1 MPRQIYN
8 EGRVVGLS
16 AYEIFIRE
24 YLSEGNKNPP
34 SEREWLASTLA
45 FGSSMLLKVPTVTP
59 ASGSEETAVTIDF
72 PADSNLCA
80 ANTIIASFFNGDAKL
95 SAAAAVSAST
105 GATVGLAY
113 WGEQVTDYGE
123 LISNTSTLSPSNTG
137 SVVSYAT
144 VPSKSSL
151 VWSDMLKS
159 QLSDYL
165 KVVDG
170 IVIQSGVWSTVDSAN
185 QPPQK
190 DLTPDMT
197 KSPQVRLHIHGTIT
211 EPFWILLTG
220 FTIRNVVVGESG
232 LDGSIATDHP
242 EDGDFLGPACFP
254 WANKIV
260 FSIPVAAI
268 SSMLGGSYTRS
279 IALSETGVGQ
289 TDTVDDSAIIDLKFA
304 SDIYTTRWQDSL
316 INYSVSEL
324 DKRGE
329 GAAVLGIYP
338 RIANWLRGLY
348 ASRITETGQAVM
360 EPVDC
365 HAPGTVKL
373 YHHPNPGTSEDDL
386 DILRAAATPNNRV
399 LLLGSLTNVGGS
411 SPGGRVYNEYVYPNL
426 IVPIAATSVNESTA
440 TTVAGQSGQKKY
452 TANIVTGERE
462 IKVLSLVKYNSSTD
476 KFELLPTA
484 GSATPAYALAS
495 YNSGNLNWDI
505 LQYALGNNKSI
516 DVLGNP
522 LKQLRSALE
531 NISANKQYAIVYS
544 GGSVGIEEVAA
555 LPNFFFISLDCDV
568 TNYTSGA
575 NNIYE
580 GIRFDLFGFSTNDAS
595 STGLVN
601 TFGTLTALQSGNYS
615 FGGNAYNWFQPF
627 KVKSSYQSQF
637 DTLVTRL
644 NPASVSNLN
653 VIKINC
659 MPVTN
664 YRSQSGSVDNGAPI
678 TNTPN
683 VWAAYMNATNGNST
697 YEEGNKYDGILY
709 VRNSGSTQNASQ
721 VSVLCSMIL
730 YHSNNRPRCRR
741 SNTAHSGYLAW

>member
-1 MPRQIYN
+1 MPKQIYN

-16 AYEIFIRE
+16 AYEIFVRE
-24 YLSEGNKNPP
+24 YLSEGNENPP

-59 ASGSEETAVTIDF
+59 ASGSEDTAITIDF

-95 SAAAAVSAST
+95 SAAATISAST
-105 GATVGLAY
+105 GATVGHAY

-123 LISNTSTLSPSNTG
+123 LISNTSTLSPTDASSAVG
-137 SVVSYAT
+137 RAS

-151 VWSDMLKS
+151 VWSDTLKS

-170 IVIQSGVWSTVDSAN
+170 IVIQSGTWSTVDSAN
-185 QPPQK
+185 RPPQK
-190 DLTPDMT
+190 DLAPDMS
-197 KSPQVRLHIHGTIT
+197 KSPQVRLHIRGTIT

-232 LDGSIATDHP
+232 LDGSVATDHP

-279 IALSETGVGQ
+279 IAPAETGVGQ
-289 TDTVDDSAIIDLKFA
+289 TVTVDDSAIIDLKYA
-304 SDIYTTRWQDSL
+304 SNDYDSRWQDSL
-316 INYSVSEL
+316 INYSVDDL

-329 GAAVLGIYP
+329 GAAVLGAFP
-338 RIANWLRGLY
+338 RVAGGLRGLY
-348 ASRITETGQAVM
+348 ASRITGAGQAVM
-360 EPVDC
+360 EPIDC

-373 YHHPNPGTSEDDL
+373 YHHPVPGTTEDDL
-386 DILRAAATPNNRV
+386 YLIRSAKTPNTHV
-399 LLLGSLTNVGGS
+399 LVLGNLTAAVGAS
-411 SPGGRVYNEYVYPNL
+411 HGGRVYNEYRYPDT
-426 IVPIAATSVNESTA
+426 IIPIAAADIDESVSS
-440 TTVAGQSGQKKY
+440 TVAGQSGQKKY
-452 TANIVTGERE
+452 TASIITGERE

-476 KFELLPTA
+476 EFELLPTA
-484 GSATPAYALAS
+484 GSSTPAYALAS

-522 LKQLRSALE
+522 LKQLRSALG

-568 TNYTSGA
+568 VNYTSGA

-601 TFGTLTALQSGNYS
+601 TFGTLTAMQSGNYS

-637 DTLVTRL
+637 NTLITRL

>member
-1 MPRQIYN
+1 MPKQIYN

-16 AYEIFIRE
+16 AYEIFVRE
-24 YLSEGNKNPP
+24 YLSEGNENPP

-59 ASGSEETAVTIDF
+59 ASGSEDTAITIDF

-95 SAAAAVSAST
+95 SAAATISAST
-105 GATVGLAY
+105 GATVGHAY

-123 LISNTSTLSPSNTG
+123 LISNTSTLSPTDASSAVG
-137 SVVSYAT
+137 RAS

-151 VWSDMLKS
+151 VWSDTLKS

-170 IVIQSGVWSTVDSAN
+170 IVIQSGTWSTVDSAN
-185 QPPQK
+185 RPPQK
-190 DLTPDMT
+190 DLAPDMS

-232 LDGSIATDHP
+232 LDGSVATDHP

-279 IALSETGVGQ
+279 IAPAETGVGQ
-289 TDTVDDSAIIDLKFA
+289 TVTVDDSAIIDLKYA
-304 SDIYTTRWQDSL
+304 SNDYDSRWQDSL
-316 INYSVSEL
+316 INYSVDDL

-329 GAAVLGIYP
+329 GAAVLGAFP
-338 RIANWLRGLY
+338 RVAGGLRGLY
-348 ASRITETGQAVM
+348 ASRITGAGQAVM
-360 EPVDC
+360 EPIDC

-373 YHHPNPGTSEDDL
+373 YHHPVPGTTEDDL
-386 DILRAAATPNNRV
+386 YLIRSAKTPNTHV
-399 LLLGSLTNVGGS
+399 LVLGNLTAAVGAS
-411 SPGGRVYNEYVYPNL
+411 HGGRVYNEYRYPDT
-426 IVPIAATSVNESTA
+426 IIPIAAADIDESVSS
-440 TTVAGQSGQKKY
+440 TVAGQSGQKKY
-452 TANIVTGERE
+452 TASIITGERE

-476 KFELLPTA
+476 EFELLPTA
-484 GSATPAYALAS
+484 GSSTPAYALAS

-522 LKQLRSALE
+522 LKQLRSALG

-568 TNYTSGA
+568 VNYTSGA

-601 TFGTLTALQSGNYS
+601 TFGTLTAMQSGNYS

-637 DTLVTRL
+637 NTLITRL

>member
-16 AYEIFIRE
+16 AYEIFLRE

-123 LISNTSTLSPSNTG
+123 LISNTSTLSPTDASSAVG
-137 SVVSYAT
+137 RAS
-144 VPSKSSL
+144 VPSKPSL
-151 VWSDMLKS
+151 VWSDTLKS

-170 IVIQSGVWSTVDSAN
+170 IVIQSGTWSTVDSAN

-190 DLTPDMT
+190 DLAPDMS

-232 LDGSIATDHP
+232 LDGSVATDHP
-242 EDGDFLGPACFP
+242 KDGDFLGPACFP

-279 IALSETGVGQ
+279 IAPAETGVGQ
-289 TDTVDDSAIIDLKFA
+289 TVTVDDSAIIDLKYA
-304 SDIYTTRWQDSL
+304 SNDYDSRWQDSL
-316 INYSVSEL
+316 INYSVDDL

-329 GAAVLGIYP
+329 GAAVLGAFP
-338 RIANWLRGLY
+338 RVAGGLRGLY
-348 ASRITETGQAVM
+348 ASRVTGAGQAVM
-360 EPVDC
+360 EPIDC

-373 YHHPNPGTSEDDL
+373 YHHPVPGTAEDDL
-386 DILRAAATPNNRV
+386 YLIRSAKTPNTHV
-399 LLLGSLTNVGGS
+399 LVLGNLTAAVGAS
-411 SPGGRVYNEYVYPNL
+411 HGGRVYNEYRYPDT
-426 IVPIAATSVNESTA
+426 IIPIAAADIDESVSS
-440 TTVAGQSGQKKY
+440 TVAGQSGQKKY
-452 TANIVTGERE
+452 TASIITGERE

-476 KFELLPTA
+476 EFELLPTA
-484 GSATPAYALAS
+484 GSSTPAYALAS

-522 LKQLRSALE
+522 LKQLRSALG

-568 TNYTSGA
+568 VNYTSGA

-601 TFGTLTALQSGNYS
+601 TFGTLTAMQSGNYS

-637 DTLVTRL
+637 DTLITRL

>member
-24 YLSEGNKNPP
+24 YLSEGNENPP

-59 ASGSEETAVTIDF
+59 ASGSEDTAITIDF
-72 PADSNLCA
+72 PTASNLCA

-105 GATVGLAY
+105 GATVGHAY

-123 LISNTSTLSPSNTG
+123 LISNTSTLSPTDASSAVG
-137 SVVSYAT
+137 RAS

-151 VWSDMLKS
+151 VWSDTLKS

-170 IVIQSGVWSTVDSAN
+170 IVIQSGTWSTVDSAN
-185 QPPQK
+185 RPPQK
-190 DLTPDMT
+190 DLAPDMS

-232 LDGSIATDHP
+232 LDGSVATDSP
-242 EDGDFLGPACFP
+242 KDGDFLGPACFP

-279 IALSETGVGQ
+279 IAPAETGVGQ
-289 TDTVDDSAIIDLKFA
+289 TVTVDDSAIIDLKYA
-304 SDIYTTRWQDSL
+304 SNDYDSRWQDSL
-316 INYSVSEL
+316 INYSVDGL

-329 GAAVLGIYP
+329 GAAVLGAFP
-338 RIANWLRGLY
+338 RVAGGLRGLY
-348 ASRITETGQAVM
+348 ASRVTGAGQAVM
-360 EPVDC
+360 EPIDC

-373 YHHPNPGTSEDDL
+373 YHHPVPGTTEDDL
-386 DILRAAATPNNRV
+386 YLIRSAKTPNTHV
-399 LLLGSLTNVGGS
+399 LVLGNLTAAVGAS
-411 SPGGRVYNEYVYPNL
+411 HGGRVYNEYRYPDT
-426 IVPIAATSVNESTA
+426 IIPIAAADIDESVSS
-440 TTVAGQSGQKKY
+440 TVAGQSGQKKY
-452 TANIVTGERE
+452 TASIITGERE

-476 KFELLPTA
+476 EFELLPTA
-484 GSATPAYALAS
+484 GSSTPAYALAS

-522 LKQLRSALE
+522 LKQLRSALG

-568 TNYTSGA
+568 VNYTSGA

-601 TFGTLTALQSGNYS
+601 TFGTLTAMQSGNYS

-637 DTLVTRL
+637 DTLITRL

>member
-1 MPRQIYN
+1 MPKQIYN

-16 AYEIFIRE
+16 AYEIFVRE

-105 GATVGLAY
+105 GATVGHAY

-123 LISNTSTLSPSNTG
+123 LISNTSTLSPTDASSAVG
-137 SVVSYAT
+137 RAS
-144 VPSKSSL
+144 VPSKPSL
-151 VWSDMLKS
+151 VWSDTLKS

-170 IVIQSGVWSTVDSAN
+170 IVIQSGAWSTVDSAN
-185 QPPQK
+185 RPPQK
-190 DLTPDMT
+190 DLAPDMS

-220 FTIRNVVVGESG
+220 FTIRNVAVGESG
-232 LDGSIATDHP
+232 LDGSVATDSP
-242 EDGDFLGPACFP
+242 KDGDFLGPACFP

-279 IALSETGVGQ
+279 IAPAETGVGQ
-289 TDTVDDSAIIDLKFA
+289 TVTVDDSAIIDLKYA
-304 SDIYTTRWQDSL
+304 SNDYDSRWQDSL
-316 INYSVSEL
+316 INYSVDDL

-329 GAAVLGIYP
+329 GAAVLGAFP
-338 RIANWLRGLY
+338 RVAGGLRGLY
-348 ASRITETGQAVM
+348 ASRITGAGQAVM
-360 EPVDC
+360 EPIDC

-373 YHHPNPGTSEDDL
+373 YHHPVPGTTEDDL
-386 DILRAAATPNNRV
+386 YLIRSAKTPNTHV
-399 LLLGSLTNVGGS
+399 LVLGNLTAAVGAS
-411 SPGGRVYNEYVYPNL
+411 HGGRVYNEYRYPDT
-426 IVPIAATSVNESTA
+426 IIPIAAADIDESVSS
-440 TTVAGQSGQKKY
+440 TVAGQSGQKKY
-452 TANIVTGERE
+452 TASIITGERE

-476 KFELLPTA
+476 EFELLPTA
-484 GSATPAYALAS
+484 GSSTPAYALAS

-522 LKQLRSALE
+522 LKQLRSALG

-568 TNYTSGA
+568 VNYTSGA

-601 TFGTLTALQSGNYS
+601 TFGTLTAMQSGNYS

-637 DTLVTRL
+637 DTLITRL

>member
-1 MPRQIYN
+1 
-8 EGRVVGLS
+8 
-16 AYEIFIRE
+16 
-24 YLSEGNKNPP
+24 
-34 SEREWLASTLA
+34 
-45 FGSSMLLKVPTVTP
+45 MLLKVPTVTP

-80 ANTIIASFFNGDAKL
+80 ANTIIASFFNGDSKL

-105 GATVGLAY
+105 GATVGHAY

-123 LISNTSTLSPSNTG
+123 LISNTSTLSPTDASSAVG
-137 SVVSYAT
+137 RAS

-151 VWSDMLKS
+151 VWSDTLKS

-170 IVIQSGVWSTVDSAN
+170 IVIQSGTWSTVDSAN
-185 QPPQK
+185 RPPQK
-190 DLTPDMT
+190 DLAPDMS

-232 LDGSIATDHP
+232 LDGSVATDHP

-279 IALSETGVGQ
+279 IAPAETGVGQ
-289 TDTVDDSAIIDLKFA
+289 TVTVDDSAIIDLKYA
-304 SDIYTTRWQDSL
+304 SNDYDSRWQDSL
-316 INYSVSEL
+316 INYSVDDL

-329 GAAVLGIYP
+329 GAAVLGAFP
-338 RIANWLRGLY
+338 RVAGGLRGLY
-348 ASRITETGQAVM
+348 ASRITGAGQAVM
-360 EPVDC
+360 EPIDC

-373 YHHPNPGTSEDDL
+373 YHHPVPGTTEDDL
-386 DILRAAATPNNRV
+386 YLIRSAKTPNTHV
-399 LLLGSLTNVGGS
+399 LVLGNLTAAVGAS
-411 SPGGRVYNEYVYPNL
+411 HGGRVYNEYRYPDT
-426 IVPIAATSVNESTA
+426 IIPIAAADIDESVSS
-440 TTVAGQSGQKKY
+440 TVAGQSEQKKY
-452 TANIVTGERE
+452 TASIITGERE

-476 KFELLPTA
+476 EFELLPTA
-484 GSATPAYALAS
+484 GSSTPAYALAS

-522 LKQLRSALE
+522 LKQLRSALG

-568 TNYTSGA
+568 VNYTSGA

-601 TFGTLTALQSGNYS
+601 TFGTLTAMQSGNYS

-637 DTLVTRL
+637 DTLITRL

-683 VWAAYMNATNGNST
+683 VWAAYMNAANGNST

>member
-16 AYEIFIRE
+16 AYEIFLRE

-95 SAAAAVSAST
+95 SAAATISAST
-105 GATVGLAY
+105 GATVGHAY

-123 LISNTSTLSPSNTG
+123 LISNTSTLSPTDASSAVG
-137 SVVSYAT
+137 RAS
-144 VPSKSSL
+144 VPSKPSL
-151 VWSDMLKS
+151 VWSDTLKS

-170 IVIQSGVWSTVDSAN
+170 IVIQSGTWSTVDSAN
-185 QPPQK
+185 RPPQK
-190 DLTPDMT
+190 DLAPDMS

-232 LDGSIATDHP
+232 LDGSVATDHP

-279 IALSETGVGQ
+279 IAPAETGVGQ
-289 TDTVDDSAIIDLKFA
+289 TVTVDDSAIIDLKYA
-304 SDIYTTRWQDSL
+304 SNDYDSRWQDSL
-316 INYSVSEL
+316 INYSVDDL

-329 GAAVLGIYP
+329 GAAVLGAFP
-338 RIANWLRGLY
+338 RVAGGLRGLY
-348 ASRITETGQAVM
+348 ASRITGAGQAVM
-360 EPVDC
+360 EPIDC

-373 YHHPNPGTSEDDL
+373 YHHPVPGTTEDDL
-386 DILRAAATPNNRV
+386 YLIRAVKTPNNHV
-399 LLLGSLTNVGGS
+399 LVLGNLTAAVGAS
-411 SPGGRVYNEYVYPNL
+411 HGGRVYNEYRYPDT
-426 IVPIAATSVNESTA
+426 IIPIAAADIDESVSS
-440 TTVAGQSGQKKY
+440 TVAGQSGQKKY
-452 TANIVTGERE
+452 TASIITGERE

-476 KFELLPTA
+476 EFELLPTA
-484 GSATPAYALAS
+484 GSSTPAYALAS

-522 LKQLRSALE
+522 LKQLRSALG

-568 TNYTSGA
+568 VNYTSGA

-601 TFGTLTALQSGNYS
+601 TFGTLTAMQSGNYS

-637 DTLVTRL
+637 NTLITRL
-644 NPASVSNLN
+644 NPASDSCLN

-659 MPVTN
+659 RAVT
-664 YRSQSGSVDNGAPI
+664 D
-678 TNTPN
+678 
-683 VWAAYMNATNGNST
+683 
-697 YEEGNKYDGILY
+697 
-709 VRNSGSTQNASQ
+709 
-721 VSVLCSMIL
+721 
-730 YHSNNRPRCRR
+730 
-741 SNTAHSGYLAW
+741 

>member
-1 MPRQIYN
+1 M
-8 EGRVVGLS
+8 GLS
-16 AYEIFIRE
+16 AYEIFVRE
-24 YLSEGNKNPP
+24 YLSEGNENPP

-59 ASGSEETAVTIDF
+59 ASGSEDTAITIDF

-95 SAAAAVSAST
+95 SAAATISAST
-105 GATVGLAY
+105 GATVGHAY

-123 LISNTSTLSPSNTG
+123 LISNTSTLSPTDASSAVG
-137 SVVSYAT
+137 RAS

-151 VWSDMLKS
+151 VWSDTLKS

-170 IVIQSGVWSTVDSAN
+170 IVIQSGTWSTVDSAN
-185 QPPQK
+185 RPPQK
-190 DLTPDMT
+190 DLAPDMS

-232 LDGSIATDHP
+232 LDGSVATDHP

-279 IALSETGVGQ
+279 IAPAETGVGQ
-289 TDTVDDSAIIDLKFA
+289 TVTVDDSAIIDLKYA
-304 SDIYTTRWQDSL
+304 SNDYDSRWQDSL
-316 INYSVSEL
+316 INYSVDDL

-329 GAAVLGIYP
+329 GAAVLGAFP
-338 RIANWLRGLY
+338 RVAGGLRGLY
-348 ASRITETGQAVM
+348 ASRITGAGQAVM
-360 EPVDC
+360 EPIDC

-373 YHHPNPGTSEDDL
+373 YHHPVPGTTEDDL
-386 DILRAAATPNNRV
+386 YLIRSAKTPNTHV
-399 LLLGSLTNVGGS
+399 LVLGNLTAAVGAS
-411 SPGGRVYNEYVYPNL
+411 HGGRVYNEYRYPDT
-426 IVPIAATSVNESTA
+426 IIPIAAADIDESVSS
-440 TTVAGQSGQKKY
+440 TVAGQSGQKKY
-452 TANIVTGERE
+452 TASIITGERE

-476 KFELLPTA
+476 EFELLPTA
-484 GSATPAYALAS
+484 GSSTPAYALAS

-522 LKQLRSALE
+522 LKQLRSALG

-568 TNYTSGA
+568 VNYTSGA

-601 TFGTLTALQSGNYS
+601 TFGTLTAMQSGNYS
-615 FGGNAYNWFQPF
+615 FGGTAYNWFQPF

-637 DTLVTRL
+637 NTLITRL

>member
-1 MPRQIYN
+1 MPKQIYN

-16 AYEIFIRE
+16 AYEIFVRE
-24 YLSEGNKNPP
+24 YLSEGNENPP

-59 ASGSEETAVTIDF
+59 ASGSEDTAVTIDF

-95 SAAAAVSAST
+95 SAAATISAST
-105 GATVGLAY
+105 GATVGHAY

-123 LISNTSTLSPSNTG
+123 LISNTSTLSPTNASSAIG
-137 SVVSYAT
+137 RAS

-151 VWSDMLKS
+151 VWSDALKS
-159 QLSDYL
+159 QLADYL

-170 IVIQSGVWSTVDSAN
+170 IVIQSGAWSTVDSAN
-185 QPPQK
+185 RPPQK
-190 DLTPDMT
+190 DLAPDMS
-197 KSPQVRLHIHGTIT
+197 KSPQVRLHIHGAIT

-232 LDGSIATDHP
+232 LDGSIATDSP

-268 SSMLGGSYTRS
+268 SSLIGGSYTRS
-279 IALSETGVGQ
+279 IAPTETGVGQ
-289 TDTVDDSAIIDLKFA
+289 TITVDDSAIVDLKFA
-304 SDIYTTRWQDSL
+304 SNVYASRWQDSL
-316 INYSVSEL
+316 ITYSVSDL

-329 GAAVLGIYP
+329 GAAVLGVFP
-338 RIANWLRGLY
+338 RVAGWLRGLY

-373 YHHPNPGTSEDDL
+373 HHHPDPGTTEDDL
-386 DILRAAATPNNRV
+386 HILNAAATPNNHV
-399 LLLGSLTNVGGS
+399 LMLGNLTTAVGAS
-411 SPGGRVYNEYVYPNL
+411 RGGRIYNEYIYPNTV
-426 IVPIAATSVNESTA
+426 IPIAASDVDESTSA
-440 TTVAGQSGQKKY
+440 TIGGQSGQKKY
-452 TANIVTGERE
+452 TASIITGERE

-476 KFELLPTA
+476 EFELLPTA
-484 GSATPAYALAS
+484 GSSAPAYALAS

-522 LKQLRSALE
+522 LKQLRSALG

-568 TNYTSGA
+568 TSYTSGA
-575 NNIYE
+575 TSIYE

-637 DTLVTRL
+637 DTLITRL

-653 VIKINC
+653 VVKINC

-683 VWAAYMNATNGNST
+683 IWAAYMNATNGNST

-730 YHSNNRPRCRR
+730 YHSSNRPRCRR

>member
-16 AYEIFIRE
+16 AYEIFLRE

-59 ASGSEETAVTIDF
+59 ASGSEDTAITIDF

-95 SAAAAVSAST
+95 SAAATISAST
-105 GATVGLAY
+105 GATVGHAY

-123 LISNTSTLSPSNTG
+123 LISNTSTLSPTDASSAVG
-137 SVVSYAT
+137 RAS

-151 VWSDMLKS
+151 VWSDTLKS

-170 IVIQSGVWSTVDSAN
+170 IVIQSGTWSTVDSAN
-185 QPPQK
+185 RPPQK
-190 DLTPDMT
+190 DLAPDMS

-232 LDGSIATDHP
+232 LDGSVATDSP
-242 EDGDFLGPACFP
+242 KDGDFLGPACFP

-268 SSMLGGSYTRS
+268 SSLLGGSYTRS
-279 IALSETGVGQ
+279 IAPAETGVGQ
-289 TDTVDDSAIIDLKFA
+289 TVTVDDSAIIDLKYA
-304 SDIYTTRWQDSL
+304 SNDYDSRWQDSL
-316 INYSVSEL
+316 INYSVDDL

-329 GAAVLGIYP
+329 GAAVLGAFP
-338 RIANWLRGLY
+338 RVAGGLRGLY
-348 ASRITETGQAVM
+348 ASRNTGAGQAVM
-360 EPVDC
+360 EPIDC

-373 YHHPNPGTSEDDL
+373 YHHPVPGTTEDDL
-386 DILRAAATPNNRV
+386 YLIRSVKTPNNHV
-399 LLLGSLTNVGGS
+399 LVLGNLTAAVGAS
-411 SPGGRVYNEYVYPNL
+411 HGGRVYNEYRYPDT
-426 IVPIAATSVNESTA
+426 IIPIAAADIDESVSS
-440 TTVAGQSGQKKY
+440 TVAGQSGQKKY
-452 TANIVTGERE
+452 TASIITGERE

-476 KFELLPTA
+476 EFELLPTA
-484 GSATPAYALAS
+484 GSSTPAYALAS

-522 LKQLRSALE
+522 LKQLRSALG

-568 TNYTSGA
+568 VNYTSGA

-601 TFGTLTALQSGNYS
+601 TFGTLTVMQSGNYS

-637 DTLVTRL
+637 DTLITRL

>member
-105 GATVGLAY
+105 GATVGPAY

-137 SVVSYAT
+137 SVVSHAT

-151 VWSDMLKS
+151 VWSDTLKS

-170 IVIQSGVWSTVDSAN
+170 IVIQSGVWSTVDSVN

-190 DLTPDMT
+190 DLAPDMS

-220 FTIRNVVVGESG
+220 FTIRNVVIGESG
-232 LDGSIATDHP
+232 LDGSVATDHP

-268 SSMLGGSYTRS
+268 SSLIGGSYARS
-279 IALSETGVGQ
+279 IAPTETGVGQ
-289 TDTVDDSAIIDLKFA
+289 TITVDDSAIIDLKFA

-329 GAAVLGIYP
+329 GAAVLGVYP

-386 DILRAAATPNNRV
+386 YILRAAATPNNHV

-426 IVPIAATSVNESTA
+426 IVPIAATSVDESTA

-452 TANIVTGERE
+452 TANIVTGELTE
-462 IKVLSLVKYNSSTD
+462 MIKTIQYELTQVKKEN
-476 KFELLPTA
+476 LL
-484 GSATPAYALAS
+484 L
-495 YNSGNLNWDI
+495 
-505 LQYALGNNKSI
+505 KS
-516 DVLGNP
+516 
-522 LKQLRSALE
+522 KLE
-531 NISANKQYAIVYS
+531 KAANQ
-544 GGSVGIEEVAA
+544 G
-555 LPNFFFISLDCDV
+555 
-568 TNYTSGA
+568 
-575 NNIYE
+575 
-580 GIRFDLFGFSTNDAS
+580 
-595 STGLVN
+595 
-601 TFGTLTALQSGNYS
+601 
-615 FGGNAYNWFQPF
+615 F
-627 KVKSSYQSQF
+627 KV
-637 DTLVTRL
+637 
-644 NPASVSNLN
+644 
-653 VIKINC
+653 
-659 MPVTN
+659 
-664 YRSQSGSVDNGAPI
+664 
-678 TNTPN
+678 
-683 VWAAYMNATNGNST
+683 
-697 YEEGNKYDGILY
+697 
-709 VRNSGSTQNASQ
+709 
-721 VSVLCSMIL
+721 
-730 YHSNNRPRCRR
+730 
-741 SNTAHSGYLAW
+741 

>member
-59 ASGSEETAVTIDF
+59 ASGSEDTAITIDF

-105 GATVGLAY
+105 GATVGHAY

-123 LISNTSTLSPSNTG
+123 LISNTSTLSPTDASSAVG
-137 SVVSYAT
+137 RAS

-151 VWSDMLKS
+151 VWSDTLKS

-170 IVIQSGVWSTVDSAN
+170 IVIQSGTWSTVDSAN
-185 QPPQK
+185 RPPQK
-190 DLTPDMT
+190 DLAPDMS

-232 LDGSIATDHP
+232 LDGSVATDHP

-279 IALSETGVGQ
+279 IAPTETGVGQ
-289 TDTVDDSAIIDLKFA
+289 TVTVDDSAIIDLKYA
-304 SDIYTTRWQDSL
+304 SNDYDSRWQDSL
-316 INYSVSEL
+316 INYSVDDL

-329 GAAVLGIYP
+329 GAAVLGAFP
-338 RIANWLRGLY
+338 RVAGGLRGLY
-348 ASRITETGQAVM
+348 ASRITGAGQAVM
-360 EPVDC
+360 EPIDC

-373 YHHPNPGTSEDDL
+373 YHHPVPGTTEDDL
-386 DILRAAATPNNRV
+386 HLIRSAKTPNNHV
-399 LLLGSLTNVGGS
+399 LVLGNLTAAVGAS
-411 SPGGRVYNEYVYPNL
+411 HGGRVYNEFRYPDT
-426 IVPIAATSVNESTA
+426 IIPIAAADIDESA
-440 TTVAGQSGQKKY
+440 SSTVAGQSGQKKY
-452 TANIVTGERE
+452 TASIITGERE

-476 KFELLPTA
+476 EFELLPTA
-484 GSATPAYALAS
+484 GSSTPAYALAS

-522 LKQLRSALE
+522 LKQLRSALG

-568 TNYTSGA
+568 VNYTSGA

-601 TFGTLTALQSGNYS
+601 TFGTLTAMQSGNYS
-615 FGGNAYNWFQPF
+615 FGGNDYNWFQPF

-637 DTLVTRL
+637 NTLITRL
-644 NPASVSNLN
+644 NPASASNLN

>member
-1 MPRQIYN
+1 M
-8 EGRVVGLS
+8 GLS
-16 AYEIFIRE
+16 AYEIFLRE

-59 ASGSEETAVTIDF
+59 ASGSEDTAITIDF

-95 SAAAAVSAST
+95 SAAATISAST
-105 GATVGLAY
+105 GATVGHAY

-123 LISNTSTLSPSNTG
+123 LISNTSTLSPTDASSAVG
-137 SVVSYAT
+137 RAS
-144 VPSKSSL
+144 VPSKPSL
-151 VWSDMLKS
+151 VWSDTLKS

-170 IVIQSGVWSTVDSAN
+170 IVIQSGAWSTVDSAN
-185 QPPQK
+185 RPPQK
-190 DLTPDMT
+190 DLAPDMS

-232 LDGSIATDHP
+232 LDGSVATDHP

-279 IALSETGVGQ
+279 IAPAETGVGQ
-289 TDTVDDSAIIDLKFA
+289 TVTVDDSAIIDLKYA
-304 SDIYTTRWQDSL
+304 SNDYDSRWQDSL
-316 INYSVSEL
+316 INYSVDDL

-329 GAAVLGIYP
+329 GAAVLGAFP
-338 RIANWLRGLY
+338 RVAGGLRGLY
-348 ASRITETGQAVM
+348 ASRITGAGQAVM
-360 EPVDC
+360 EPIDC

-373 YHHPNPGTSEDDL
+373 YHHPVPGTTEDDL
-386 DILRAAATPNNRV
+386 YLIRSVKTPNNHV
-399 LLLGSLTNVGGS
+399 LVLGNLTAAVGAS
-411 SPGGRVYNEYVYPNL
+411 HGGRVYNEYRYPDT
-426 IVPIAATSVNESTA
+426 IIPIAAADIDESVSS
-440 TTVAGQSGQKKY
+440 TVAGQSGQKKY
-452 TANIVTGERE
+452 TASIITGERE

-476 KFELLPTA
+476 EFELLPTA
-484 GSATPAYALAS
+484 GSSTPAYALAS

-522 LKQLRSALE
+522 LKQLRSALG

-568 TNYTSGA
+568 VNYTSGA

-601 TFGTLTALQSGNYS
+601 TFGTLTAMQSGNYS

-637 DTLVTRL
+637 DTLITRL

-653 VIKINC
+653 VVKINC